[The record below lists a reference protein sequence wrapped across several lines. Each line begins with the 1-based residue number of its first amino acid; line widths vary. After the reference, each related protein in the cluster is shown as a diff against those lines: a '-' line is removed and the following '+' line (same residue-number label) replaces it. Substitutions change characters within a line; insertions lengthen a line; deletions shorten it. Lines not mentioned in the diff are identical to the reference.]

1 MYDPKLRERLYCVV
15 APTLMVWGA
24 EDRIVPLEHGHAYQ
38 AGIEGLRLVTIEKSG
53 HMPLVEQPQ
62 PTAHW
67 MIDSSQLQLKIP
79 LKEASLYLWG
89 TGQARHCFC
98 PKCTAAVLRNPRTT
112 PRD

>member
-67 MIDSSQLQLKIP
+67 MIDSSQLQLKSAP
-79 LKEASLYLWG
+79 ETKFSVNVRCLVGVDVSKLKVTQFDG
-89 TGQARHCFC
+89 
-98 PKCTAAVLRNPRTT
+98 RNKLKL
-112 PRD
+112 